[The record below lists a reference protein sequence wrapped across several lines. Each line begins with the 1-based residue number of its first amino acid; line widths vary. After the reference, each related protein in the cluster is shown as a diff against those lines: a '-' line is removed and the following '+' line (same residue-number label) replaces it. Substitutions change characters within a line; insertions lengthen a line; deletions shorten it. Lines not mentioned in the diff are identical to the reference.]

1 MTDDKR
7 PDNVVYLH
15 RAEDRPA
22 SQGNRKYPLKNRRYA
37 PNVCQHN
44 DQIVDKSARTV
55 ECGKCGVLLDP
66 IDVIHGYALDPEWIE
81 YSRKE
86 RKELEQT
93 IEDLKAE
100 IAKLRA
106 TKRRLERA

>member
-1 MTDDKR
+1 MSDDKS
-7 PDNVVYLH
+7 PGNVFYLH

-22 SQGNRKYPLKNRRYA
+22 NQGDRKYPLKNRRYA
-37 PNVCQHN
+37 PNVCQHYEQVI
-44 DQIVDKSARTV
+44 DERARTV

-66 IDVIHGYALDPEWIE
+66 IDVIQGYALDPEWIDHA
-81 YSRKE
+81 RKE

-93 IEDLKAE
+93 IVDLKDQ

-106 TKRRLERA
+106 TKRRLERD